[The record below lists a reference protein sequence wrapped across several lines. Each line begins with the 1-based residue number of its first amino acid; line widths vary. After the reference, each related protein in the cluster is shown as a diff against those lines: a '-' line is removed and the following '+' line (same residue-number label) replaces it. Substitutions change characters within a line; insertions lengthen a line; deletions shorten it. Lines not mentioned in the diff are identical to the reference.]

1 MFVVVCFKQKT
12 EYEVRISD
20 WSSDVCSSDLSSFPH
35 KLCLSSPNVRYPE
48 MYINWPSLIFFD
60 SKSDKACDTLY
71 SLYSGLTTPDP
82 LVVTQAV
89 QKKENMTTKNLMG
102 VDQSD

>member
-1 MFVVVCFKQKT
+1 MQSLQAGSLSGGIVSLI
-12 EYEVRISD
+12 Y
-20 WSSDVCSSDLSSFPH
+20 LYPSSFPH

-82 LVVTQAV
+82 LVVTQAGNK
-89 QKKENMTTKNLMG
+89 QENMKNKNQQG
-102 VDQSD
+102 VHKKSFMKGKQK

>member
-1 MFVVVCFKQKT
+1 MQSLQAVFLSGGIVSII
-12 EYEVRISD
+12 Y
-20 WSSDVCSSDLSSFPH
+20 LYPSSFPH
-35 KLCLSSPNVRYPE
+35 KLCISSPNVIYPE

>member
-1 MFVVVCFKQKT
+1 MQSLQAGSLSGGIVSLI
-12 EYEVRISD
+12 Y
-20 WSSDVCSSDLSSFPH
+20 LYPSSFPH

-89 QKKENMTTKNLMG
+89 QKKRKYDNQESHG
-102 VDQSD
+102 GGPI

>member
-1 MFVVVCFKQKT
+1 MQSLQAGSLSGGIVSLI
-12 EYEVRISD
+12 Y
-20 WSSDVCSSDLSSFPH
+20 LYPSSFPH
-35 KLCLSSPNVRYPE
+35 KLCLSSPNVRYPV

-82 LVVTQAV
+82 LVVKLESQ
-89 QKKENMTTKNLMG
+89 QNENMQIKNLLG
-102 VDQSD
+102 VNKSKRINYKHN